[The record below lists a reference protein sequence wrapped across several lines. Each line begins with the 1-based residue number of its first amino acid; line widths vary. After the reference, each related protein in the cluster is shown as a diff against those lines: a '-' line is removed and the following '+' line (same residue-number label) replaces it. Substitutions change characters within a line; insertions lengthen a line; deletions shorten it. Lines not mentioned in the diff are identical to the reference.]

1 MHLTVTCRSLICCVG
16 GGEKRVVTLA
26 AAYHPVF
33 RVIIYGP
40 WISQASVSQAKLHS
54 PIGSCNFTGPTKL
67 SISSANP
74 SPPLPHVN
82 YLPRSKTLRT
92 GPYKS

>member
-1 MHLTVTCRSLICCVG
+1 MSERSMYIRNKSFNLFYVTEEPFMHLTVTCCSLICCV

-40 WISQASVSQAKLHS
+40 WISQASV
-54 PIGSCNFTGPTKL
+54 T
-67 SISSANP
+67 
-74 SPPLPHVN
+74 
-82 YLPRSKTLRT
+82 
-92 GPYKS
+92 